1 MRIIN
6 FLVRYRKIKIF
17 FILLK
22 LLGIELPPDAQ
33 VGKGVI
39 FPHLGGGIVI
49 HPKCIIGDGV
59 TIFQGVTVGRAN
71 PWKKSGTIRMGTI
84 YIGENAYICAGAK
97 ILCSEKDLYV
107 GKNTVIAANA
117 VLTKSTGDNEIWG
130 GIPAVK
136 LKDI

>member
-1 MRIIN
+1 MKIVN
-6 FLVRYRKIKIF
+6 FLVRYRKIKVF

-22 LLGIELPPDAQ
+22 LLGIELPPDVQ

-49 HPKCIIGDGV
+49 HPRCIIGDGV

-71 PWKKSGTIRMGTI
+71 PWKKSVTIRMGTI
-84 YIGENAYICAGAK
+84 HIGENAYICAGAK
-97 ILCSEKDLYV
+97 ILCAEKDLYV